1 MEDNITVLK
10 LSPQKVFHFFL
21 HVIGVLIILN
31 LFVLIAKYEFGHPK
45 IYGLA
50 ALFTLDLEQ
59 NVPTWFSSFLILL
72 SSMLLAVISLTP
84 QSNTDRSCLYW
95 GSLAALFLFLS
106 IDEAAGI
113 HELLMSPVRKFFN
126 TSGFFYFAWVI
137 PASLLVLTC
146 AIIYWRFL
154 LSLPKGIMLRMIV
167 AAFIYVSGAI
177 GMEMV
182 SGAVRSYNGET
193 EGTRS
198 LTYEMVVIIEES
210 LEMIGMAFF
219 IYTLLIYLA
228 SQKSGLS
235 ISADRRSRGRTK
247 KRNTLTMIKN
257 CSSADSTP
265 DTNYTSN
272 YTSNTH
278 HN

>member
-1 MEDNITVLK
+1 MEDNITVLR
-10 LSPQKVFHFFL
+10 LSPQKVFKFFL

-31 LFVLIAKYEFGHPK
+31 LLVLIAKYEFGHLK

-72 SSMLLAVISLTP
+72 SSMLLAVICLTP
-84 QSNTDRSCLYW
+84 QSKADSSCFYW
-95 GSLAALFLFLS
+95 GSLAVLFLFLS
-106 IDEAAGI
+106 IDEAASV
-113 HELLMSPVRKFFN
+113 HELLISPVKNFFN

-137 PASLLVLTC
+137 PAMLLVLAC

-154 LSLPKGIMLRMIV
+154 LSLPRGIMLRMIV
-167 AAFIYVSGAI
+167 SAFIYVGGAV

-198 LTYEMVVIIEES
+198 LTYEMVVILEES

-235 ISADRRSRGRTK
+235 ISADRRSRRRAK
-247 KRNTLTMIKN
+247 KRSTLIMNKN
-257 CSSADSTP
+257 CSSAASTP
-265 DTNYTSN
+265 DTNNTSN
-272 YTSNTH
+272 HSSNTH

>member
-1 MEDNITVLK
+1 M
-10 LSPQKVFHFFL
+10 
-21 HVIGVLIILN
+21 LIN
-31 LFVLIAKYEFGHPK
+31 LELLVLIAKYEFGHPK

-50 ALFTLDLEQ
+50 NLFMLDLEQ

-72 SSMLLAVISLTP
+72 SSMLLAVICLTL
-84 QSNTDRSCLYW
+84 QSNADRTCFYW
-95 GSLAALFLFLS
+95 GSLAVLFLFLS
-106 IDEAAGI
+106 IDEAAGV
-113 HELLMSPVRKFFN
+113 HELLMSPVRNYFN

-137 PASLLVLTC
+137 PAMLVVLAC
-146 AIIYWRFL
+146 AIIYLRFL
-154 LSLPKGIMLRMIV
+154 LSLPRDIMLRMIL

-198 LTYEMVVIIEES
+198 LTYEMVVILEES

-228 SQKSGLS
+228 SQKSGVS
-235 ISADRRSRGRTK
+235 IAADRRSRGRDK

-257 CSSADSTP
+257 CSSADSIP
-265 DTNYTSN
+265 DTKNTSN
-272 YTSNTH
+272 SSSNTH